1 MGELFV
7 RGRAAERFAVRNSGC
22 TAVIEGVG
30 DHGCEYMTGGR
41 VLILGPTG
49 RNFAAGMS
57 GGIAYVLDDINA
69 LRIRTN
75 LGTVE
80 LEPLVDSQDI
90 LEVHSLVSLHAE
102 MTQSSVA
109 KKLLEQWEASVA
121 KFVKVIPTDYKRV
134 LAEQSKQSVL
144 QGAVSGTGNAS
155 VASAKATK

>member
-1 MGELFV
+1 
-7 RGRAAERFAVRNSGC
+7 
-22 TAVIEGVG
+22 VIEGVG

-109 KKLLEQWEASVA
+109 KTLLEQWEASVA

-134 LAEQSKQSVL
+134 LAEQSKPSVL
-144 QGAVSGTGNAS
+144 QGAVSGTGNAQ